1 MITMRDYA
9 AQQHVSYEA
18 IRAQV
23 LRYND
28 VLRAHITIRNRTK
41 FLDDW
46 AVDFLNSKR
55 AEHPV
60 TIVNAGREE
69 EIAKLA
75 EQVELLTKKLLS
87 AQERIIDLQASEKE
101 MLEMRVRHELLS
113 EDYKRLTADLEKKQ
127 ADMERKQSE
136 LDQKQADLDR
146 THEDL
151 TQTQANLLQ
160 TQTQL
165 RLAEIDRDAAR
176 AEANSFQKSW
186 FGFYRKT

>member
-1 MITMRDYA
+1 MDIFTIKQIA
-9 AQQHVSYEA
+9 EEQNVSYEA
-18 IRAQV
+18 IRKQV
-23 LRYND
+23 ARYAD
-28 VLRAHITIRNRTK
+28 ELKDHIVRKNRTQYIDEWGRN
-41 FLDDW
+41 FLRE
-46 AVDFLNSKR
+46 KR
-55 AEHPV
+55 KENPIILMNMDQSEQIGELKA
-60 TIVNAGREE
+60 
-69 EIAKLA
+69 
-75 EQVELLTKKLLS
+75 QVELLSRKLLS
-87 AQERIIDLQASEKE
+87 AQERIIDLQAMEKE
-101 MLEMRVRHELLS
+101 VLETKVRHELLV
-113 EDYKRLTADLEKKQ
+113 EDYKRLT

-151 TQTQANLLQ
+151 TQAQANLLQ